1 MAFKV
6 TSLNLKE
13 PMEAF
18 NMIDCPKIINNQQR
32 KKPRK
37 WVIPWKRHMNYG

>member
-18 NMIDCPKIINNQQR
+18 NMITSPKTINKQQKEKLER
-32 KKPRK
+32 VGHTFEKK
-37 WVIPWKRHMNYG
+37 